1 MICLVCTSGE
11 STKRGY
17 LAAEGFGSHVCH
29 LEPEPRD
36 HVSGFFFNKRSYMHV
51 LLGQSSKFNMFGFS
65 YVSTQDPCE
74 LWKCQFVIED
84 AMSVHAMYSQGLK
97 TRVKVHVL
105 LKSSP
110 MHSCTT
116 QQQLICTLWL
126 AINWI
131 IIDCH

>member
-1 MICLVCTSGE
+1 MQEDVICLVCTSGE

-36 HVSGFFFNKRSYMHV
+36 HVSDFNKNNTATCMFC
-51 LLGQSSKFNMFGFS
+51 LGQSSSVFGFS
-65 YVSTQDPCE
+65 YLSTQDPCE

-97 TRVKVHVL
+97 TRVKVLHVKNHL
-105 LKSSP
+105 
-110 MHSCTT
+110 HSYTT
-116 QQQLICTLWL
+116 QQIR
-126 AINWI
+126 
-131 IIDCH
+131 